1 MAEVVG
7 DEAIPHAAAEVPGGA
22 ALLRPTQ
29 NPPLGS
35 VPKPRRCNTNDAVQ
49 TRPWIAVGTRPLAL
63 FAPAPLVMGAV
74 EALAQQAPRTP
85 SSPLIVMT
93 DGLPLGGHEASVSRT
108 AAHWAPIMAF
118 LSASWR
124 RNDAQLRKF
133 PSQSTEPQAV
143 LTAPLVVVSTNRMFV
158 WSYL

>member
-1 MAEVVG
+1 MPAILIVE
-7 DEAIPHAAAEVPGGA
+7 DEAKMRRLLELNLGEDGFTTLSAGDAE
-22 ALLRPTQ
+22 
-29 NPPLGS
+29 
-35 VPKPRRCNTNDAVQ
+35 
-49 TRPWIAVGTRPLAL
+49 AVGLGARVDRVGNELSAIRVNPFLAKGVAQSAD
-63 FAPAPLVMGAV
+63 FDHFAV

-85 SSPLIVMT
+85 SSPLMVMRE
-93 DGLPLGGHEASVSRT
+93 GLPPGGHEASVSRT

-143 LTAPLVVVSTNRMFV
+143 LTAP
-158 WSYL
+158 